1 MATIKL
7 QPSGAVVI
15 KDGKVSCECC
25 EDICFG
31 IRLETRPSDPL
42 FLKKLSGDD
51 PDVPAFTNISVS
63 FSVTDEDGAS
73 YSGGYSGLWVTCETA
88 KVQEIIPIPDPEE
101 YPCGIFRGGG
111 TDGVIESEISY
122 ENGIFY
128 FLLEDYFSFS
138 LVYLLTPPGCP
149 VETFNT
155 CTIIINGESYAGYSF
170 FPQFSNGI
178 YTITLS

>member
-7 QPSGAVVI
+7 QPSGAVVL
-15 KDGKVSCECC
+15 KDGKVSCACC
-25 EDICFG
+25 EDICLG

-51 PDVPAFTNISVS
+51 PAVPAFTNISVS

-101 YPCGIFRGGG
+101 YPCGIFRGGAG
-111 TDGVIESEISY
+111 DGVIESDISY

-128 FLLEDYFSFS
+128 FLFEDYFSFS